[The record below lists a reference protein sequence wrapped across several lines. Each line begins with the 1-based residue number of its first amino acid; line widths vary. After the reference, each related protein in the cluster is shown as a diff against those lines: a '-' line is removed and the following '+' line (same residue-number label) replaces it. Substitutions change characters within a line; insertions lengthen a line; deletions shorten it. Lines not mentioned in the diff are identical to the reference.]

1 MSMRYLFCDFVRCND
16 VRPWH
21 SSTRHDTESFNC
33 LYDERVGYF
42 ASSKSQATRLGIRI
56 LISKR
61 PWNRDTERELPT
73 MSEKVGESSR
83 EAPLSRRM
91 AATAIA
97 NTILWGNSSIACV
110 ILNPPMLWTTNTT
123 CATRPT

>member
-1 MSMRYLFCDFVRCND
+1 
-16 VRPWH
+16 
-21 SSTRHDTESFNC
+21 
-33 LYDERVGYF
+33 
-42 ASSKSQATRLGIRI
+42 
-56 LISKR
+56 
-61 PWNRDTERELPT
+61 
-73 MSEKVGESSR
+73 
-83 EAPLSRRM
+83 LSRRM